1 MIVDSGIEQSGQL
14 YSSRVVA
21 SGIVDSGC
29 TVGAFAGP
37 VVLPRVGP
45 PVSLR
50 PTMCPESCSEQ
61 RASQKCR

>member
-1 MIVDSGIEQSGQL
+1 MDSR
-14 YSSRVVA
+14 RVVA
-21 SGIVDSGC
+21 RGIVASRIVDSGC

-50 PTMCPESCSEQ
+50 PTMCPE
-61 RASQKCR
+61 

>member
-1 MIVDSGIEQSGQL
+1 MD
-14 YSSRVVA
+14 SSRVVA
-21 SGIVDSGC
+21 SGIVASRIVDSGC

-50 PTMCPESCSEQ
+50 PTMCPESCSEL
-61 RASQKCR
+61 RASKKCR